1 MITFIILLTI
11 TLLVAGVV
19 LGLLSLGGTIF
30 TILASDIIV
39 ALLIIWLLWRFLFKK
54 KQKRLIVSLFYFYKL
69 KLER

>member
-1 MITFIILLTI
+1 MRGVNNMITFIILLTI

-54 KQKRLIVSLFYFYKL
+54 K
-69 KLER
+69 

>member
-54 KQKRLIVSLFYFYKL
+54 KQKGLDYKSLLFL
-69 KLER
+69 

>member
-1 MITFIILLTI
+1 MITFIILLTM

-54 KQKRLIVSLFYFYKL
+54 K
-69 KLER
+69 